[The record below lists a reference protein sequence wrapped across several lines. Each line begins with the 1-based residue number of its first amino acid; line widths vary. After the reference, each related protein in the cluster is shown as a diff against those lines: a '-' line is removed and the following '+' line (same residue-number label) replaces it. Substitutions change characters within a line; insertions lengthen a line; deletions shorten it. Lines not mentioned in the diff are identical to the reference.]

1 MDLRQL
7 RYFLAV
13 VENGS
18 FTRAAAATGRTQQ
31 ALSKGINALE
41 QQLGER
47 LFERGTRQIVLT
59 DAGRLLM
66 DHARTAD
73 DAVRRFEDRLAEMQ
87 TGSEGQVRIGTG
99 PSTAGSLVAPAVL
112 ALRRHWPKIGVHVAG
127 GIAPELQPALL
138 ARELDVVV
146 TLHTAGEDAPDPR
159 IHSEVLMHDAYRVL
173 ASARH
178 PLARQKSI
186 DPARLIDQH
195 WIFGRR
201 LGAVELAFRQHF
213 IDAGLQPPANTLDT
227 GSPEFLRAMVREGS
241 YLTLLPSR
249 IAHAELLAGHWVALD
264 VPGMAWQRP
273 VMACTRAGEPQSA
286 PLARLL
292 QALRH
297 ASGMLVVRADD
308 QHLPGRP
315 QVSED

>member
-13 VENGS
+13 VEHGS

-47 LFERGTRQIVLT
+47 LFERGTRQAVLT

-127 GIAPELQPALL
+127 GIAPELLPGLL

-146 TLHTAGEDAPDPR
+146 TLHTTGAEAPDPR
-159 IHSEVLMHDAYRVL
+159 IASEILMHDEYRVL
-173 ASARH
+173 ASVRH
-178 PLARQKSI
+178 PLARTRALQLAS
-186 DPARLIDQH
+186 LLDQP

-201 LGAVELAFRQHF
+201 LGEVEHAFRQHF
-213 IDAGLQPPANTLDT
+213 LDAGLQPPANTMDT
-227 GSPEFLRAMVREGS
+227 GSPEFLRALVREGG

-249 IAHAELLAGHWVALD
+249 IAQAELLSGHWVALD

-273 VMACTRAGEPQSA
+273 VMAYTRAGEPQSA

-292 QALRH
+292 QALRN
-297 ASGMLVVRADD
+297 AAQMAGVREVGPA
-308 QHLPGRP
+308 PI
-315 QVSED
+315 S

>member
-13 VENGS
+13 VEHGS
-18 FTRAAAATGRTQQ
+18 FTRAAVATGRTQQ
-31 ALSKGINALE
+31 ALSKGISALE

-47 LFERGTRQIVLT
+47 LFERGTRQAQLT
-59 DAGRLLM
+59 EAGRLLLE
-66 DHARTAD
+66 HARTAD
-73 DAVRRFEDRLAEMQ
+73 DAVRRFEDRLTEMQ

-112 ALRRHWPKIGVHVAG
+112 ALRRHWPKIGVQVTG
-127 GIAPELQPALL
+127 GIAPELHPALL

-146 TLHTAGEDAPDPR
+146 TLHTAGEDAVDPR
-159 IHSEVLMHDAYRVL
+159 IHSEVLMHDEYRVL
-173 ASARH
+173 ASVRH
-178 PLARQKSI
+178 PLARNKQI

-195 WIFGRR
+195 WVFGRR

-213 IDAGLQPPANTLDT
+213 VDAGLQPPANTMET
-227 GSPEFLRAMVREGS
+227 SSPEFLRALVREGS
-241 YLTLLPSR
+241 YLTLLPGR
-249 IAHAELLAGHWVALD
+249 LAQAELLAGHWVALD
-264 VPGMAWQRP
+264 VPGLHWQRP

-292 QALRH
+292 QALRNAAH
-297 ASGMLVVRADD
+297 SAGIRGL
-308 QHLPGRP
+308 
-315 QVSED
+315 

>member
-178 PLARQKSI
+178 PLARTRALQLAS
-186 DPARLIDQH
+186 LLDQP

-201 LGAVELAFRQHF
+201 LGEVEHAFRQHF
-213 IDAGLQPPANTLDT
+213 LDAGLQPPANTMDT
-227 GSPEFLRAMVREGS
+227 GSPEFLRALVREGG

-249 IAHAELLAGHWVALD
+249 IAQAELLSGHWVALD

-273 VMACTRAGEPQSA
+273 VMAYTRAGEP
-286 PLARLL
+286 
-292 QALRH
+292 
-297 ASGMLVVRADD
+297 
-308 QHLPGRP
+308 
-315 QVSED
+315 

>member
-178 PLARQKSI
+178 PLARTRALQLAS
-186 DPARLIDQH
+186 LLDQP

-201 LGAVELAFRQHF
+201 LGEVEHAFRQHF
-213 IDAGLQPPANTLDT
+213 LDAGLQPPANTMDT
-227 GSPEFLRAMVREGS
+227 GSPEFLRALVREGG

-249 IAHAELLAGHWVALD
+249 IAQAELLSGHWVALD

-273 VMACTRAGEPQSA
+273 VMAYTRAGEPQSA

-315 QVSED
+315 QVSGD